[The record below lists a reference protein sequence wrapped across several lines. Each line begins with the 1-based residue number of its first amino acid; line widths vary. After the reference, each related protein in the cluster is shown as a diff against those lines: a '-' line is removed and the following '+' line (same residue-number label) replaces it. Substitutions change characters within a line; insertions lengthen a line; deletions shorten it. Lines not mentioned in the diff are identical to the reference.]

1 MRPFEHTLGILGL
14 ISALTL
20 LLPKFPHLWKS
31 KILPT
36 LLGLAALAQIT
47 LEGFRWQLWPLL
59 IAVITLITISNI
71 KNHFRGRGLILGLA
85 ILFSVTSMAG
95 AYLFPVPDPFPITG
109 PYQVGTRVVHLVDPD
124 RKEIYGTDPD
134 APREFMAQIWYPAE
148 PGPSYQQAQWMPAI
162 KFAGPALAEMLDLP
176 YFALNHLKY
185 VKGNA
190 FLEAPPI
197 SPSEGFPVLIFSH
210 GWEGFKEQNIFQVE
224 ELASQGYVVIG
235 INHTYGAVL
244 SVFPDGRQMPTNQEA
259 LPDDVPDEVYDL
271 ASNLLVKQWA
281 GDIGLVIDELE
292 MINPS
297 AELGFLSGQLDLS
310 SIGVFGHSTGAGAAV
325 EFCLLDT
332 RCKAALAMDLWAEPI
347 SSEIQKLSLSQPAM
361 LMHSENWD
369 SLDTPERNYGL
380 DRTLVDNSTNDVIE
394 ITLKGTKHYDFS
406 SLPLLSPLT
415 VNLGLKGPIDGQ
427 LVLEI
432 INAETVAFFD
442 RYLLGDET
450 VTLEDVADLY
460 PEVLW
465 GMRP

>member
-1 MRPFEHTLGILGL
+1 MRPFELTLAILSL
-14 ISALTL
+14 IYALTL
-20 LLPKFPHLWKS
+20 LLPKFPDLWKS

-36 LLGLAALAQIT
+36 ILGLSALAQIT

-59 IAVITLITISNI
+59 IAVITLITISKI
-71 KNHFRGRGLILGLA
+71 KNHFKGRGLILWLA
-85 ILFSVTSMAG
+85 ITFSFTSLLG
-95 AYLFPVPDPFPITG
+95 GYLFPVPDPFPITG
-109 PYQVGTRVVHLVDPD
+109 PYQVGTRVVHLVDPN

-148 PGPSYQQAQWMPAI
+148 PGPADQQAQWMPAI
-162 KFAGPALAEMLDLP
+162 EFAGPALAEMLDLP
-176 YFALNHLKY
+176 SFALNHLKY

-235 INHTYGAVL
+235 INHAYGAVL
-244 SVFPDGRQMPTNQEA
+244 TVFPDGRQIPTNQDA

-292 MINPS
+292 TINPS
-297 AELGFLSGQLDLS
+297 VELDFLSGLFDLNK
-310 SIGVFGHSTGAGAAV
+310 IGVFGHSTGAGATV

-332 RCKAALAMDLWAEPI
+332 RCKAALAMDLWSEPI
-347 SSEIQKLSLSQPAM
+347 SPEIQKLSLTQPIM
-361 LMHSENWD
+361 LLHSENWD

-380 DRTLVDNSTNDVIE
+380 DGILVDNSANEVIE
-394 ITLKGTKHYDFS
+394 ITLQGTKHYDFS

-450 VTLEDVADLY
+450 ISLEDVADLY